1 MISPF
6 DNLSQQ
12 SYILSL
18 ETVLNSFTHN
28 YCKILVIDRV
38 PIGPLASLVTTLS
51 TPKLSPFQNNP
62 IGHSCIH
69 PVVRFPNIS
78 PNLNQIDHFFTSRD
92 IPSIISFLRSNQY
105 VIDTDMTTMISGFS
119 PSSNGS
125 SNGLSLGNA
134 NANAQT
140 ICMFHFS
147 S

>member
-28 YCKILVIDRV
+28 YCKIIVIDRIPV
-38 PIGPLASLVTTLS
+38 GPLASLVTTLS

-62 IGHSCIH
+62 FGHSCIH
-69 PVVRFPNIS
+69 PIVRFPNTS
-78 PNLNQIDHFFTSRD
+78 PNLNQIDQFLTSHD

-119 PSSNGS
+119 LSSGS
-125 SNGLSLGNA
+125 SNGISVG